1 MAKKLGTKNSNLS
14 TIVEILNNSLN
25 TRLSVISKLINWLR
39 FKKPDL
45 TGVGVVALTAT
56 AVTSVLLIFRHL
68 GVLQPLEL
76 LIFDHMVMQKPDDGP
91 DPRLLVV
98 AITEQDIQ
106 TLKQSTI
113 TDETL
118 AESLEK
124 LQQYQPAVIGVDIYR
139 DIAQGS
145 GKEKLEQQF
154 KQPNIIA
161 IAKMG
166 TTGNFEVPPPP
177 SVPLE
182 RIGFNDLLQDVDG
195 VVRRNLLF
203 GNLNKETTLFSF
215 PLQITGAYLTP
226 QKIQPEN
233 SPTNPDLIL
242 WGKASFLPLHSY
254 SGGYE
259 KLDASGYQ
267 VLLNYRSRNNIAKQV
282 SLTQLLKN
290 EIQPEWVKDKIV
302 LIGYTA
308 PTRRDLFLTPF
319 SPAEIQAPKMAGV
332 LIHAQITSQIL
343 DAVLGERR
351 LFWFWTEW
359 GEFLWIA
366 FWALAGGTLAWL
378 INHPLRLVV
387 WGGGMLLIIF
397 STGYYL
403 FLNTAWIPIGI
414 PALALLTTTAL
425 VITYKAYQAQ
435 YQQQIVMKLLGQNTS
450 PEVAEALWKNRDKL
464 IKSGKLPGQKL
475 IATMLFTDLK
485 DFSTI
490 SEQMPPEVLM
500 EWLNEY
506 LGILAET
513 VQKNKGIINKFTG
526 DGIMAAFGVPVER
539 TTENEIAED
548 AYNAVDCALQFGEK
562 LKEINKE
569 WQKRGLPVVQMRVGI
584 FTGPVVV
591 GSLGG
596 KDRQEYGI
604 IGDSVN
610 IASRLE
616 SCEKDRQT
624 SICRVLIAKETLLYI
639 EASYLVENWGPLA
652 LKGKHQT
659 VDVYRVIGRKSLTPT
674 S

>member
-1 MAKKLGTKNSNLS
+1 M
-14 TIVEILNNSLN
+14 IL
-25 TRLSVISKLINWLR
+25 KLIHRLR
-39 FKKPDL
+39 NKKTDL
-45 TGVGVVALTAT
+45 TGLGIIALSAT
-56 AVTSVLLIFRHL
+56 AVTGLLLLFRSL
-68 GVLQPLEL
+68 GGLEPLEL
-76 LIFDHMVMQKPDDGP
+76 RIFDQMVMQKPDEGP

-98 AITEQDIQ
+98 AITEEDIQ

-124 LQQYQPAVIGVDIYR
+124 LQQYQPAVIGLDIYR

-145 GKEKLEQQF
+145 GKEKLEEQL
-154 KQPNIIA
+154 KKPNIIA

-166 TTGNFEVPPPP
+166 ITGNFEVPPPP
-177 SVPLE
+177 SVPPE

-203 GNLNKETTLFSF
+203 GNLNAETTLFSF
-215 PLQITGAYLTP
+215 ALQVVGAYLTP
-226 QKIQPEN
+226 QGIQPEN
-233 SPTNPDLIL
+233 SQANADLIH
-242 WGKASFLPLHSY
+242 WGKAQFLPLQPS
-254 SGGYE
+254 SGGYD

-267 VLLNYRSRNNIAKQV
+267 ILLNYRSRRNVAKQV
-282 SLTQLLKN
+282 SLTELLN
-290 EIQPEWVKDKIV
+290 NQINPQWVKDKIV

-308 PTRRDLFLTPF
+308 PTKRDLFLTPY
-319 SPAEIQAPKMAGV
+319 SPAEKQDPKMAGV
-332 LIHAQITSQIL
+332 LIHAQMTSQIL
-343 DAVLGERR
+343 SVVLGENR
-351 LFWFWTEW
+351 LFWFWSEG
-359 GEFLWIA
+359 GEFLWIVV
-366 FWALAGGTLAWL
+366 WAVAGGTVAWFVH
-378 INHPLRLVV
+378 HPLALACSNI
-387 WGGGMLLIIF
+387 GMVAIIF
-397 STGYYL
+397 GTGYYL
-403 FLNTAWIPIGI
+403 FLRNAWIPIGT
-414 PALALLTTTAL
+414 PVLATVTSTAL
-425 VITYKAYQAQ
+425 VVTYRAYQAQ
-435 YQQQIVMKLLGQNTS
+435 YQHQIVMKLLGQNTS
-450 PEVAEALWKNRDKL
+450 PEVADALWKNRDKL

-490 SEQMPPEVLM
+490 SEQMSPEALM

-506 LGILAET
+506 LEILATT

-539 TTENEIAED
+539 TTEKEIAED
-548 AYNAVDCALQFGEK
+548 AHHAVNCGLEFGER

-624 SICRVLIAKETLLYI
+624 SICRVLIAKETLVYI
-639 EASYLVENWGPLA
+639 EPHYLVETWGHLA

-659 VDVYRVIGRKSLTPT
+659 VDVYRVISKKSPPAN

>member
-1 MAKKLGTKNSNLS
+1 MAKKLGTQKSNFS
-14 TIVEILNNSLN
+14 TIVEVINNSLK
-25 TRLSVISKLINWLR
+25 TRLSVIAKLIHRLR
-39 FKKPDL
+39 NKKPDL
-45 TGVGVVALTAT
+45 TGLGIIAVSAT
-56 AVTSVLLIFRHL
+56 AVTALLLVFRYV
-68 GVLQPLEL
+68 GGLQPLEL
-76 LIFDHMVMQKPDDGP
+76 LIFDQMVMRKPDEGP

-106 TLKQSTI
+106 SLKQSTI
-113 TDETL
+113 TDATL
-118 AESLEK
+118 AEALEK
-124 LQQYQPAVIGVDIYR
+124 LQQYKPAVIGVDIYR

-145 GKEKLEQQF
+145 GLNQLEEQL
-154 KQPNIIA
+154 KKPNIIA

-166 TTGNFEVPPPP
+166 ITGNFEVPPPP
-177 SVPLE
+177 SVPPE
-182 RIGFNDLLQDVDG
+182 RIGFNDLLQDADG

-203 GNLNKETTLFSF
+203 GNLNAETTLFSF
-215 PLQITGAYLTP
+215 ALQVAGAYLNP
-226 QKIQPEN
+226 LGIQPEN
-233 SPTNPDLIL
+233 SETNPDLIT
-242 WGKASFLPLHSY
+242 WGKAQFLPLQAY

-259 KLDASGYQ
+259 KVDASGYQ
-267 VLLNYRSRNNIAKQV
+267 ILLNYRSRRDVSQQV
-282 SLTQLLKN
+282 TLTQLLNN
-290 EIQPEWVKDKIV
+290 EINPQWIKDKIV

-308 PTRRDLFLTPF
+308 PTKRDLFLTPY
-319 SPAEIQAPKMAGV
+319 SPAEKQNPKMAGV
-332 LIHAQITSQIL
+332 LIHAQMTSQL
-343 DAVLGERR
+343 LSVVLGENQ
-351 LFWFWTEW
+351 LFWFWSQT
-359 GEFLWIA
+359 GEILWIVV
-366 FWALAGGTLAWL
+366 WAVAGGTVAWL
-378 INHPLRLVV
+378 VRHPLGLAFSNITMVA
-387 WGGGMLLIIF
+387 IIF
-397 STGYYL
+397 GTGYYL
-403 FLNTAWIPIGI
+403 FLRNAWIPIGT
-414 PALALLTTTAL
+414 PALATLTTTAL
-425 VITYKAYQAQ
+425 VVSYRAYQAQ

-450 PEVAEALWKNRDKL
+450 PEVADALWQNRDKL

-490 SEQMPPEVLM
+490 SEQMPPEKLM

-506 LGILAET
+506 LEILATT

-539 TTENEIAED
+539 TTEKQIAED
-548 AYNAVDCALQFGEK
+548 AHHAVDCGLEFGEK

-624 SICRVLIAKETLLYI
+624 TICRVLIAKETLDYI
-639 EASYLVENWGPLA
+639 EQDYLVEPWGPLA

-659 VDVYRVIGRKSLTPT
+659 VDVYRVIGRKSQTPT

>member
-1 MAKKLGTKNSNLS
+1 MAKKLGTKNTNLS
-14 TIVEILNNSLN
+14 TILERQNNSLK

-39 FKKPDL
+39 FKNTDL

-56 AVTSVLLIFRHL
+56 AVTGVLLIFRHL

-76 LIFDHMVMQKPDDGP
+76 LIFDQMVMQKPDEGP

-98 AITEQDIQ
+98 AITEEDIQ

-145 GKEKLEQQF
+145 GKEKLE
-154 KQPNIIA
+154 KQLQKPNIIA

-177 SVPLE
+177 SVPPE

-226 QKIQPEN
+226 QGIQPEN
-233 SPTNPDLIL
+233 SQTNPDLIF
-242 WGKASFLPLHSY
+242 WGKAQFLPLHPY

-267 VLLNYRSRNNIAKQV
+267 ILLNYRSRNNIAKQV
-282 SLTQLLKN
+282 SLNQVLKN

-308 PTRRDLFLTPF
+308 PTKRDLFLTPF

-343 DAVLGERR
+343 DAVVGERR
-351 LFWFWTEW
+351 LFWFWSEW
-359 GEFLWIA
+359 GEVLWIA
-366 FWALAGGTLAWL
+366 FWALAGGSLAWL
-378 INHPLRLVV
+378 VNHPLRLAVG
-387 WGGGMLLIIF
+387 GGGMLLIIVG
-397 STGYYL
+397 TGYYL

-414 PALALLTTTAL
+414 PGLATLTTIAL
-425 VITYKAYQAQ
+425 VISYKAYQAQ

-569 WQKRGLPVVQMRVGI
+569 WQTRGLPVVQMRVGI

-639 EASYLVENWGPLA
+639 EANYLVENWGPLA